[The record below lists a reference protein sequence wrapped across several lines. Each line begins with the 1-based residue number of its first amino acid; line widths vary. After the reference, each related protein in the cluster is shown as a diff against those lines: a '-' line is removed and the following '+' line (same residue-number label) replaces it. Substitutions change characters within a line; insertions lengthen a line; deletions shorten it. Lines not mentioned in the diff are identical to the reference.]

1 MNKNIEIINNNI
13 YTFNDNSLLY
23 LRCKLNLQK
32 NDIFIIDPNIK
43 VDGTIYIIVDGKI
56 HKNIKNMIEN
66 SPIINN
72 KIVIYD
78 HFGNRLHILEKD
90 RTSNKLGNISIKT
103 KTSPTLS
110 NIIIPEHT
118 EDDIVLVLSS
128 SHFSENITDKDIKS
142 KGIEKDLSE
151 LKSTDNVI
159 YFLDNFL
166 FDNHFKNNYS
176 EDILCNFE
184 GNNEETIECNK
195 VICKYSNNGQNV
207 IEYYFGKAV
216 NINEN
221 NIHTII
227 NIPSCKVIDINSNI
241 ISGSSIDFTIR
252 TNGLELVAN
261 KNSEFQLLAFIE
273 NKKDANVTL
282 KIDDETFNTSKMTIK
297 EFPGLDFEYILKLI
311 KIFSL
316 VNHSFFD
323 TLNIESLTHEE
334 KLFMFDFIFDKI
346 SISSSSENIS
356 TKFFL
361 NTVKIMLLKLKSKI
375 KIKSVFNCQSR
386 TNTFL
391 DLDDYNNSTNY
402 PQNYPSC
409 QRQYS
414 VPFGNN

>member
-13 YTFNDNSLLY
+13 FTLNDNSLLY

-118 EDDIVLVLSS
+118 DDDLVLVLSS
-128 SHFSENITDKDIKS
+128 SHFSEKINDKKIKV
-142 KGIEKDLSE
+142 KGIEQDLSE
-151 LKSTDNVI
+151 LKSTGNVN
-159 YFLDNFL
+159 YFLDNIL
-166 FDNHFKNNYS
+166 FDKHFKNSYS
-176 EDILCNFE
+176 EDIICYLENK
-184 GNNEETIECNK
+184 GEETIECNK
-195 VICKYSNNGQNV
+195 MISKYANNGQNV
-207 IEYYFGKAV
+207 IEYYFGKII

-241 ISGSSIDFTIR
+241 ISGASIDFTIR

-261 KNSEFQLLAFIE
+261 QNSEFQLLAFIE
-273 NKKDANVTL
+273 NKKDANITL

-297 EFPGLDFEYILKLI
+297 EFPELDFEYILRLI

-323 TLNIESLTHEE
+323 TLDIESLTHEE
-334 KLFMFDFIFDKI
+334 KLFMFNFIFDKI
-346 SISSSSENIS
+346 SISISSENIS
-356 TKFFL
+356 TKFLL
-361 NTVKIMLLKLKSKI
+361 NTIKIMLLRLRSKI
-375 KIKSVFNCQSR
+375 EVKSVFNCQSR
-386 TNTFL
+386 TNSFL
-391 DLDDYNNSTNY
+391 NLDNYHNST
-402 PQNYPSC
+402 NYPSC

-414 VPFGNN
+414 VPFISN